1 MDLEDH
7 LTCKSKAEGL
17 TPAPGTWGEKN
28 GKEFSLVLI

>member
-17 TPAPGTWGEKN
+17 TPAPGTQGEKMA
-28 GKEFSLVLI
+28 KSPH